1 MFKNFF
7 LLIYFLIIF
16 LPVRAENI
24 NKIIIN
30 GNERISDETIK
41 LFGGINIDKNYD
53 AKYLNQIIIDL
64 YDTNY
69 FENISLDINDGT
81 LEISVVENPIIQ
93 NLIFEGIKSKKI
105 TALLKEVTL
114 SNEKRPYIE
123 SEIINDV
130 NNINTQLKNI
140 GYYFATVEPTVNKV
154 GNNLVDLTF
163 NIYLGNKARIKS
175 IKFMGDKRFKD
186 RKLRQV
192 IISEEYQFW
201 KFVSGKKYLNENL
214 INTDKK
220 LLNNYYKNNG
230 YYDVKI
236 QSSFAEF
243 IGDDSFNLVFNI
255 DSGDKFYFNDLLI
268 SLPDDYDIINFSELT
283 DLFLDLKGKAYS
295 LNKIDKIL
303 KEIDNIAIKEQYEFI
318 NATVNKN
325 IIDGNKINFT
335 FNITESDKVYVEKI
349 NIFGNNITRESVL
362 RNNFIIDE
370 GDPFNQILHT
380 RSINNLKGTG
390 FFKSVTSKTVK
401 GSTDELKVINIS
413 VVERPTGEISAGAG
427 VGTNGETIALGVS
440 ENNFLGKGIQFS
452 TNLSLSSE
460 TVRGSFTVNNP
471 NFNSTDKS
479 LFVSAEVT
487 ETDKLKTNGYKTNKQ
502 GFTIGTGYEAFKDL
516 TFRPSLSSYFEDLD
530 TDTNA
535 SANMKKL
542 QGSYFDTNFAYSLDL
557 DKRNQKYQPTEG
569 YRSVYNQS
577 LPLINE
583 TNTFKNK
590 YSFKTYNKLGD
601 MITSAGFYINTS
613 TSLSN
618 NNLRLSDRLFLPSQ
632 YLRGFEVGK
641 VGPKDGN
648 DFIGGNY
655 ASSINLKT
663 TLPKFLANLQNTD
676 FSLFYDAANVWGV
689 DYFKGDNEGSKIRS
703 SIGLTI
709 DIFTPIGPLNFSFSE
724 ALTKAD
730 GDKTESF
737 RFNLGTTF

>member
-105 TALLKEVTL
+105 TALLKEVIL

-303 KEIDNIAIKEQYEFI
+303 KEIDNIAINEQYEFI

-542 QGSYFDTNFAYSLDL
+542 QGS
-557 DKRNQKYQPTEG
+557 
-569 YRSVYNQS
+569 
-577 LPLINE
+577 
-583 TNTFKNK
+583 
-590 YSFKTYNKLGD
+590 
-601 MITSAGFYINTS
+601 
-613 TSLSN
+613 
-618 NNLRLSDRLFLPSQ
+618 
-632 YLRGFEVGK
+632 
-641 VGPKDGN
+641 
-648 DFIGGNY
+648 
-655 ASSINLKT
+655 
-663 TLPKFLANLQNTD
+663 
-676 FSLFYDAANVWGV
+676 
-689 DYFKGDNEGSKIRS
+689 
-703 SIGLTI
+703 
-709 DIFTPIGPLNFSFSE
+709 
-724 ALTKAD
+724 
-730 GDKTESF
+730 
-737 RFNLGTTF
+737 

>member
-16 LPVRAENI
+16 LPVSAENI

-303 KEIDNIAIKEQYEFI
+303 KEIDNIAINEQYEFI

-370 GDPFNQILHT
+370 GDPFNKILHT

>member
-16 LPVRAENI
+16 LPVSAENI

-105 TALLKEVTL
+105 TALLKEVIL

-303 KEIDNIAIKEQYEFI
+303 KEIDNIAINEQYEFI

-370 GDPFNQILHT
+370 GDPFNEILHT

>member
-303 KEIDNIAIKEQYEFI
+303 KEIDNIAINEQYEFI

>member
-16 LPVRAENI
+16 LPVSAENI

-303 KEIDNIAIKEQYEFI
+303 KEIDNIAINEQYEFI

>member
-16 LPVRAENI
+16 LPVSAENI

-303 KEIDNIAIKEQYEFI
+303 KEIDNIAINEQYEFI

-370 GDPFNQILHT
+370 GDPFNEILHT

>member
-303 KEIDNIAIKEQYEFI
+303 KEIDNIAINEQYEFI

-370 GDPFNQILHT
+370 GDPFNEILHT

>member
-16 LPVRAENI
+16 LPVSAENI

-303 KEIDNIAIKEQYEFI
+303 KEIDNIAINEQYEFI
-318 NATVNKN
+318 NATVNKY

-370 GDPFNQILHT
+370 GDPFNEILHT

>member
-16 LPVRAENI
+16 LPVSAENI

-303 KEIDNIAIKEQYEFI
+303 KEIDNIAINEQYEFI

-325 IIDGNKINFT
+325 IIDGNKIN
-335 FNITESDKVYVEKI
+335 
-349 NIFGNNITRESVL
+349 
-362 RNNFIIDE
+362 
-370 GDPFNQILHT
+370 
-380 RSINNLKGTG
+380 
-390 FFKSVTSKTVK
+390 
-401 GSTDELKVINIS
+401 
-413 VVERPTGEISAGAG
+413 
-427 VGTNGETIALGVS
+427 
-440 ENNFLGKGIQFS
+440 
-452 TNLSLSSE
+452 SL
-460 TVRGSFTVNNP
+460 
-471 NFNSTDKS
+471 
-479 LFVSAEVT
+479 L
-487 ETDKLKTNGYKTNKQ
+487 KLKK
-502 GFTIGTGYEAFKDL
+502 
-516 TFRPSLSSYFEDLD
+516 
-530 TDTNA
+530 
-535 SANMKKL
+535 
-542 QGSYFDTNFAYSLDL
+542 
-557 DKRNQKYQPTEG
+557 
-569 YRSVYNQS
+569 
-577 LPLINE
+577 
-583 TNTFKNK
+583 
-590 YSFKTYNKLGD
+590 
-601 MITSAGFYINTS
+601 
-613 TSLSN
+613 
-618 NNLRLSDRLFLPSQ
+618 
-632 YLRGFEVGK
+632 
-641 VGPKDGN
+641 
-648 DFIGGNY
+648 
-655 ASSINLKT
+655 
-663 TLPKFLANLQNTD
+663 
-676 FSLFYDAANVWGV
+676 
-689 DYFKGDNEGSKIRS
+689 
-703 SIGLTI
+703 
-709 DIFTPIGPLNFSFSE
+709 
-724 ALTKAD
+724 
-730 GDKTESF
+730 
-737 RFNLGTTF
+737 